1 MGGLIKRKNRSLP
14 NFRADDDDGQEEQQ
28 QEPEEDEYVGLPAAG
43 PSTENAL
50 CNPNLEKSKLIMRRS
65 FYSSL
70 EILILYWCEVGVT
83 RLSNTRRLSHNTSTL
98 NGSIKNHRKILDYTL
113 RSIRQLVY

>member
-14 NFRADDDDGQEEQQ
+14 NLRADDDDGQEEQQ

-43 PSTENAL
+43 PPTEDAL
-50 CNPNLEKSKLIMRRS
+50 CNPNLEKSKLMMRRS
-65 FYSSL
+65 FYSSS

-83 RLSNTRRLSHNTSTL
+83 RLSNTRRLSHNTRKK
-98 NGSIKNHRKILDYTL
+98 KNCEFCQCKMP
-113 RSIRQLVY
+113 